1 MDALRAG
8 VLTPGDIPADCV
20 KVLGDTY
27 SARINTMT
35 TSIIENSLDRPFLKM
50 GDEVGDASDALRKFM
65 FEHVYTN
72 NIAKSEET
80 RVPIIIDMLFK
91 HYQEHFDEIPPQYA
105 KNRDIDGRDVCIADY
120 IAGMTDK
127 FAVNK
132 FEEIY
137 IPHGWRNL

>member
-1 MDALRAG
+1 M
-8 VLTPGDIPADCV
+8 I
-20 KVLGDTY
+20 
-27 SARINTMT
+27 
-35 TSIIENSLDRPFLKM
+35 TSIIENSMDRPFLKM

-80 RVPIIIDMLFK
+80 RVPIIIDMLFE
-91 HYQEHFDEIPPQYA
+91 HYKKHFDELPAQYA
-105 KNRDIDGRDVCIADY
+105 ANREEDGEEVCIADY